1 MRRLLLSTAMPA
13 ILVLAAAARAQEAD
27 PSADGGEG
35 IVLPTLN
42 IDAAA
47 DDGMVPLSSAIATKT
62 DTPIERIP
70 QAVSVITQESLE
82 QRRPQNLEAAVSFA
96 PGVVPAPWGQDA
108 RFPEFLIR
116 GFDIGTYGVYRDG
129 LPQKVIGFSGFA
141 MEPWSLEGIDVLKG
155 PNAVLYGETDPG
167 GIVNATTKRPTFDPL
182 RAGFLTY
189 GPFDTWQAGI
199 DIGGPL
205 GEDGKLAYRLTGL
218 TRDGETGLANSY
230 NDRQLVAPALTWR
243 PDDATEITVLGN
255 WQKDK
260 TTPALSLPVAGE
272 DYPADAGALPDW
284 MWHTN
289 PNQSYY
295 KADITS
301 AGYLF
306 SHEFTPAVTVRQ
318 QARVARQETDYRE
331 FYFNGMS
338 SDTEMSY
345 ADFTVNET
353 AKTAAIDTQA
363 QIDFDV
369 AGRPNTLL
377 LGIDYSRMEVD
388 TAQGLDESYTIPIAD
403 PDVSFDRP
411 RPAIY
416 YDGVETVEQY
426 GLYAHNQIS
435 LTDRLFASFGLRQ
448 TWVENRFDDHIGSD
462 DSSQDD
468 QKLVWD
474 VGATY
479 DLDHGV
485 TPYASYA
492 TGFVVNTGA
501 EFDGS
506 LFEPTEAEQY
516 ELGVRWRPDSFN
528 ALFSAALY
536 QIDKTNVLTT
546 DPDNNGYWVQTGE
559 VRHRGLELEADVSLA
574 EGLSAVAGYSYI
586 DAKITSSNDGD
597 EGNRPALVPEHE
609 ASLWANYAVQGGRLL
624 GLSTG
629 AGVRYVGSS
638 YGDSTNARET
648 PAYTVFDAALRYQR
662 GAVEGALNVTNLF
675 DKQYYAIC
683 RPGGGCALG
692 DERQVQ
698 LTVSFDF

>member
-448 TWVENRFDDHIGSD
+448 TWVENRFDDHIGT
-462 DSSQDD
+462 DD
-468 QKLVWD
+468 QSQNDRKLVWD

-506 LFEPTEAEQY
+506 LFQPTEAEQY

-662 GAVEGALNVTNLF
+662 GAIEGALNVTNLF

>member
-388 TAQGLDESYTIPIAD
+388 TAQGLDDSYTIPIAD

-448 TWVENRFDDHIGSD
+448 TWVENRFDDHIGT
-462 DSSQDD
+462 DD
-468 QKLVWD
+468 QSQNDRKLVWD

-516 ELGVRWRPDSFN
+516 ELGVRWRPETFN

-662 GAVEGALNVTNLF
+662 GAIEGALNVTNLF

>member
-506 LFEPTEAEQY
+506 LFQPTEAEQY

-638 YGDSTNARET
+638 YGDSTNTRET

-662 GAVEGALNVTNLF
+662 GAIEGALNVTNLF

>member
-506 LFEPTEAEQY
+506 LFQPTEAEQY

-662 GAVEGALNVTNLF
+662 GAIEGALNVTNLF